1 MEDQIGKFCVDQG
14 GLGERRRRGEMTL
27 WVDESKR
34 VEW

>member
-1 MEDQIGKFCVDQG
+1 MEDQIGKFWVDQD
-14 GLGERRRRGEMTL
+14 GLREHRRRGEMTL